1 MAISLLTSF
10 TDWDLLTDPL
20 WVGLDNYRNLAT
32 DPLFIQS
39 IKVTLAYTAA
49 YVPLDLAGGLLLA
62 LLVRPQFRGIG
73 VFRTI
78 FYLPTVFFWCS
89 FCGGMALDAQS

>member
-1 MAISLLTSF
+1 MASLLTSF

-49 YVPLDLAGGLLLA
+49 YVPL
-62 LLVRPQFRGIG
+62 
-73 VFRTI
+73 
-78 FYLPTVFFWCS
+78 
-89 FCGGMALDAQS
+89 